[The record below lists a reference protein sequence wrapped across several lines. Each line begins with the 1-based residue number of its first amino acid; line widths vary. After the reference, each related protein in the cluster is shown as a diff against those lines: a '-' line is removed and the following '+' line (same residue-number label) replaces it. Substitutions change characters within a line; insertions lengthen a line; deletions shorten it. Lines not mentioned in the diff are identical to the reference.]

1 MRRPTV
7 LGLLSV
13 WIAVLACGAE
23 AWAQAEKPWDELMRE
38 KGPRELPTYT
48 TADELREACEP
59 FLEPIDPRQRKG
71 FQHDDYMLFIVP
83 YLGSENPELR
93 DAAVDI
99 LAQLMT
105 IRRHI
110 RSSAFTKYL
119 SRDYPLNVRVVA
131 LAHSLY
137 GFLGTGERVPRDWPA
152 NMEAAWSETLNDI
165 AESPA
170 APPHFDVLAFAM
182 IFRRSCVALIKPE
195 NQPVM
200 MRRLLAFVSDGTR
213 REQETAMRLIS
224 RFPADASV
232 DEMLAWYQE
241 EQDASTRA
249 VCVDHVA
256 SHSRSLTHIH
266 GEAESDAKLKALMRF
281 LEVAAQD
288 ADPKIAERAKAAL
301 ERAEAFLE
309 ESKVIFQKPSD

>member
-1 MRRPTV
+1 MQRP
-7 LGLLSV
+7 
-13 WIAVLACGAE
+13 AVLALFSVCVMILAALRAE
-23 AWAQAEKPWDELMRE
+23 ALAQTPTLEDLVRE
-38 KGPRELPTYT
+38 RPTYT

-59 FLEPIDPRQRKG
+59 YLKPIDPQARKMPQ
-71 FQHDDYMLFIVP
+71 FDEHLLFIVP
-83 YLGSENPELR
+83 HLDSEDAELR

-99 LAQLMT
+99 LAQLLEV
-105 IRRHI
+105 RRHI

-137 GFLGTGERVPRDWPA
+137 GFLGTGERYPKDWPA
-152 NMEAAWSETLNDI
+152 DMEAAWTETLNDI

-170 APPHFDVLAFAM
+170 TPPHFDVLAFAM
-182 IFRRSCVALIKPE
+182 TFRRSCVALVKAE
-195 NQPVM
+195 NQPIMV
-200 MRRLLAFVSDGTR
+200 RRLLAMVSDETR
-213 REQETAMRLIS
+213 DDRERIMKLIC

-266 GEAESDAKLKALMRF
+266 GEPESDAKLKALMRF
-281 LEVAAQD
+281 LELAAQD
-288 ADPKIAERAKAAL
+288 ADPEIAKKAKESL

-309 ESKVIFQKPSD
+309 ESKVIFQTPSEDE